1 MTIILDMGGV
11 LMQHNM
17 PECIKRFQSMLGNRV
32 MQNVLGLAS
41 NGEGIEDTLMEQ
53 YEKGEISTDDFITT
67 ILQYASQ
74 DTTRDEVIAA
84 WNTMHGGI
92 PVERLQQIQQ
102 WKSAGHRLFL
112 LSNNNELHWED
123 IHQVYDMS
131 VFEHCF
137 ASHLMHMSKPA
148 LNIYEAVDA
157 QLKEWGCTQPF
168 HFVDDIA
175 INRHVAEILNW
186 KTYPSLADL
195 DAVL

>member
-74 DTTRDEVIAA
+74 DTTREEVIAA

-102 WKSAGHRLFL
+102 WKAAGHRLFL

>member
-11 LMQHNM
+11 LMQHNK

-74 DTTRDEVIAA
+74 DTTREEVIAA

-102 WKSAGHRLFL
+102 WKAAGHRLFL

-186 KTYPSLADL
+186 KTYASLDELNATL
-195 DAVL
+195 

>member
-17 PECIKRFQSMLGNRV
+17 PECIKRFQAMLGNRV

-53 YEKGEISTDDFITT
+53 YEKGDISTDHFINT

-74 DTTRDEVIAA
+74 ETTREDVIAA
-84 WNTMHGGI
+84 WNAMHGGI
-92 PVERLQQIQQ
+92 PIEKMQLIKE
-102 WKSAGHRLFL
+102 WKKAGHHLFL

-123 IHQVYDMS
+123 INQVYDMS
-131 VFEHCF
+131 VFDHCF
-137 ASHLMHMSKPA
+137 ASHLMHISKPA
-148 LNIYEAVDA
+148 LGIYEAVDTH
-157 QLKEWGCTQPF
+157 LKSLGCEQPF

-175 INRHVAEILNW
+175 INRHVAEILGW
-186 KTYPSLADL
+186 VTYPTIYDVPIS
-195 DAVL
+195 

>member
-32 MQNVLGLAS
+32 MQNILGLAS

-53 YEKGEISTDDFITT
+53 YEKGEISTDYFINT

-157 QLKEWGCTQPF
+157 HLKSLGCEQPF

-186 KTYPSLADL
+186 KTYASLDELNATL
-195 DAVL
+195 

>member
-32 MQNVLGLAS
+32 MQNILGLAS

-53 YEKGEISTDDFITT
+53 YEKGEISTDCFINT

-148 LNIYEAVDA
+148 LNIYEAVDE

-186 KTYPSLADL
+186 KTYASLDELNATL
-195 DAVL
+195 

>member
-32 MQNVLGLAS
+32 MQNILGLAS

-74 DTTRDEVIAA
+74 DTTREEVIAA

-102 WKSAGHRLFL
+102 WKAAGHRLFL

-186 KTYPSLADL
+186 NTYASLDELNATL
-195 DAVL
+195 

>member
-1 MTIILDMGGV
+1 
-11 LMQHNM
+11 
-17 PECIKRFQSMLGNRV
+17 MLGNRV
-32 MQNVLGLAS
+32 MQNILGLAS

-53 YEKGEISTDDFITT
+53 YEKGEISTDYFINT

-74 DTTRDEVIAA
+74 DTTRDEVITA

-168 HFVDDIA
+168 YFVDDIA

-186 KTYPSLADL
+186 KSYASLDELNATL
-195 DAVL
+195 

>member
-11 LMQHNM
+11 LMLHNM
-17 PECIKRFQSMLGNRV
+17 PECIKRFQAMLGTRV

-53 YEKGEISTDDFITT
+53 YEKGDISTDEFINT

-74 DTTRDEVIAA
+74 GTTREEVIAA

-92 PVERLQQIQQ
+92 PFKRLEQIKT
-102 WKSAGHRLFL
+102 WKAAGHRLFL
-112 LSNNNELHWED
+112 LSNNNELHWQD

-137 ASHLMHMSKPA
+137 ASHLMHVSKPA
-148 LNIYEAVDA
+148 LAIYEAVDA
-157 QLKEWGCTQPF
+157 HLKALGCEQPF

-175 INRHVAEILNW
+175 INRHVAEILGW
-186 KTYPSLADL
+186 VTYPTL
-195 DAVL
+195 DDVPVEV

>member
-17 PECIKRFQSMLGNRV
+17 PECIKRFQAMLGNRV

-53 YEKGEISTDDFITT
+53 YEKGDISTDHFINT

-74 DTTRDEVIAA
+74 ETTREDVIAA
-84 WNTMHGGI
+84 WNAMHGGI
-92 PVERLQQIQQ
+92 PIERMQLIKE
-102 WKSAGHRLFL
+102 WKKAGHHIFM

-123 IHQVYDMS
+123 INQVYDMS
-131 VFEHCF
+131 VFDHCF
-137 ASHLMHMSKPA
+137 ASHLMHISKPA
-148 LNIYEAVDA
+148 LGIYEAVDTH
-157 QLKEWGCTQPF
+157 LKSLGCEQPF

-175 INRHVAEILNW
+175 SNRHVAEILGW
-186 KTYPSLADL
+186 VTYPTIYDVPIS
-195 DAVL
+195 

>member
-32 MQNVLGLAS
+32 MQNILGLAS

-131 VFEHCF
+131 VFEYCF

-168 HFVDDIA
+168 HFVDDTA